1 MAFLKYVNETI
12 TYPYNTKADYPYTGF
27 PHGRDYPEFNIFW
40 VHPTSPN
47 PPENNLL
54 TEEAPVFN
62 DELNQGDPMYPTPP
76 NPSEDNSWTE
86 GTPVFNTELNRWE
99 QTWVYTPLP
108 PIPDWAGFNLAMVP
122 PSSQSS
128 FEVWLDQ
135 FKIPYQTPLTTAAG
149 MGNLQE
155 TQQIY
160 NSLKAIA
167 SDPNN
172 TLVPPTQE
180 YITEWQAIADTYHI
194 GVIF

>member
-1 MAFLKYVNETI
+1 MTTYTLNPALVTTTI
-12 TYPYNTKADYPYTGF
+12 NGIGYQIPYTQAIPNTLPNLTG
-27 PHGRDYPEFNIFW
+27 YPSGVAGVVQDW
-40 VHPTSPN
+40 WS
-47 PPENNLL
+47 
-54 TEEAPVFN
+54 
-62 DELNQGDPMYPTPP
+62 
-76 NPSEDNSWTE
+76 SEDQTTWTQE
-86 GTPVFNTELNRWE
+86 PDPE
-99 QTWVYTPLP
+99 P
-108 PIPDWAGFNLAMVP
+108 PAPEPDWTNFNLAMIP
-122 PSSQSS
+122 PATESS
-128 FEVWLDQ
+128 FEVWLGQ

>member
-1 MAFLKYVNETI
+1 MKLNSTTLFLESPGATTPVPWVDDAPDFSGFTEPTLSVLQQAWQAFLDSGEQLEVI
-12 TYPYNTKADYPYTGF
+12 PD
-27 PHGRDYPEFNIFW
+27 PE
-40 VHPTSPN
+40 
-47 PPENNLL
+47 
-54 TEEAPVFN
+54 
-62 DELNQGDPMYPTPP
+62 
-76 NPSEDNSWTE
+76 
-86 GTPVFNTELNRWE
+86 
-99 QTWVYTPLP
+99 PLP

-122 PSSQSS
+122 PSTQSS